1 MMERIPVKM
10 LFFFFQS
17 LTNRGQR
24 SHSVEGSEL
33 FCFNSPVCKVT
44 VTKLHCLL

>member
-1 MMERIPVKM
+1 MMTESVPVEM

-24 SHSVEGSEL
+24 PHSRVDSEL
-33 FCFNSPVCKVT
+33 VCFFPTSLQGNGEQEKQ
-44 VTKLHCLL
+44 L